1 MVEWLAS
8 GDAAAGPE
16 AELLGPPG
24 SPHSPL
30 PARGALDMASDLAN
44 ESAVAEAFG
53 AMRFF
58 ENTHRL
64 DLQAMGPAYMA
75 QRGDLVAFL
84 LHTTQALGVE
94 ARPPAECLAMPWT
107 RWCLAMLRLLRGMT
121 CAQPGAHEQLLV
133 EISQPGW
140 LQAFPCPATALSVCH
155 GAHGAT
161 HHSRHPRAGWH

>member
-1 MVEWLAS
+1 MAEWLAS

-24 SPHSPL
+24 SPHSPP

-44 ESAVAEAFG
+44 EAAVAEAFG

-64 DLQAMGPAYMA
+64 DLQAMGAAYMA
-75 QRGDLVAFL
+75 QRGDLVASL

-94 ARPPAECLAMPWT
+94 ARAPAM
-107 RWCLAMLRLLRGMT
+107 R
-121 CAQPGAHEQLLV
+121 
-133 EISQPGW
+133 
-140 LQAFPCPATALSVCH
+140 PATPFKPVVPGSVV
-155 GAHGAT
+155 AAA
-161 HHSRHPRAGWH
+161 RHDAGTAWCS

>member
-1 MVEWLAS
+1 MAEWLAS

-16 AELLGPPG
+16 GELLGPPG

-30 PARGALDMASDLAN
+30 AGPPPRGSLDMASDLAN
-44 ESAVAEAFG
+44 EAAVAEAFG

-75 QRGDLVAFL
+75 QRGDLVASL

-94 ARPPAECLAMPWT
+94 ARPPRCAPSPATCPAMPW
-107 RWCLAMLRLLRGMT
+107 
-121 CAQPGAHEQLLV
+121 V
-133 EISQPGW
+133 
-140 LQAFPCPATALSVCH
+140 F
-155 GAHGAT
+155 
-161 HHSRHPRAGWH
+161 RH